1 MAATVISTTP
11 TKRQAEASLHQFDL
25 YFLRLGCFGF
35 GGPIALVGYM
45 QKDLVE
51 ERHWI
56 AQQDYLDG
64 LAFSQLAPG
73 PLAAQLAMY
82 LGFVRAGFLGETVV
96 GVAFI
101 LPAFLMVAAI
111 GEVYV
116 HLGGTKIMAALF
128 YGIGAAVI
136 GIIARSALKLGKASL
151 KNDWLLW
158 GVFFVLALS
167 TAFFERENVWLFLAA
182 GFLVMLVRATPLPW
196 KPRHAMWLL
205 TPLSLGTSK
214 TAALFAFFLKAS
226 LFVFGSGLAIVPFLH
241 GGVVQE
247 HHWLT
252 EEQFLDAVA
261 VAMITPG
268 PVVITAGF
276 IGYLGAG
283 FPGACAGPLV
293 VVRPVCLFVV
303 PLGPSPGRRT
313 RLKRQKS
320 GMDKAFEAFAT
331 NLRAARTGG
340 ASVNMVDT
348 IKAPAYGSEMPL
360 NQLSQVHAPE
370 AQLLTVQ
377 PFDPSIMAD
386 IEKAIRSAG
395 LGLNPQ
401 NDGKMIRIPIPPLT
415 EERRKDMV
423 KHLHKILEDHR
434 TAVRNIR
441 RDGND
446 SIKKAMKDKKIS
458 EDEEKKALD
467 EVQKLT
473 DDEIKK
479 MEEMSKSKE
488 KELMTV

>member
-11 TKRQAEASLHQFDL
+11 PQRPAEASLLQFVL

-82 LGFVRAGFLGETVV
+82 LGFVRAGFLGATVV

-101 LPAFLMVAAI
+101 LPSFLMVAAI

-116 HLGGTKIMAALF
+116 HLGGTKIIAALF

-158 GVFFVLALS
+158 GVFFVLALYP
-167 TAFFERENVWLFLAA
+167 AFFKRENVWPFLAA

-241 GGVVQE
+241 GGIVQE

-276 IGYLGAG
+276 IGYLVAG
-283 FPGACAGPLV
+283 FPGACAAALGVFL
-293 VVRPVCLFVV
+293 PVYLFVV
-303 PLGPSPGRRT
+303 LLGPSY
-313 RLKRQKS
+313 KR
-320 GMDKAFEAFAT
+320 F
-331 NLRAARTGG
+331 
-340 ASVNMVDT
+340 
-348 IKAPAYGSEMPL
+348 
-360 NQLSQVHAPE
+360 SQNK
-370 AQLLTVQ
+370 Q
-377 PFDPSIMAD
+377 
-386 IEKAIRSAG
+386 IRSFVQGVTAAATGAIAGAVIVLAKHSVRDYWTLGIAVATFLVLTKWKVPEPIIIVIAGG
-395 LGLNPQ
+395 LG
-401 NDGKMIRIPIPPLT
+401 
-415 EERRKDMV
+415 
-423 KHLHKILEDHR
+423 
-434 TAVRNIR
+434 A
-441 RDGND
+441 
-446 SIKKAMKDKKIS
+446 
-458 EDEEKKALD
+458 AL
-467 EVQKLT
+467 QLG
-473 DDEIKK
+473 
-479 MEEMSKSKE
+479 
-488 KELMTV
+488 